1 MATKHTIS
9 QAKYDKEHRRTYGLR
24 LHNEL
29 DKDIIEKL
37 ASVPS
42 MQGYIKSL
50 IRADITSTGS
60 VPESAPVTSAE
71 NKMMEDK
78 KMKKSEAIK
87 KYQPEI
93 METMSEKYRNVLES
107 EGRLQYRIYVWS
119 DGEIEC
125 LEGPQGDNS
134 YLKAKDSEPRTLFYV
149 DTVSAPGFSIWDAAG
164 ESAPENEQEAEE
176 MAKSVIDS
184 CMEEYTD
191 TLPDMVDALIREAED
206 EEAYE
211 ESRW

>member
-1 MATKHTIS
+1 
-9 QAKYDKEHRRTYGLR
+9 
-24 LHNEL
+24 
-29 DKDIIEKL
+29 
-37 ASVPS
+37 
-42 MQGYIKSL
+42 
-50 IRADITSTGS
+50 
-60 VPESAPVTSAE
+60 
-71 NKMMEDK
+71 
-78 KMKKSEAIK
+78 MKTSEAIK

-93 METMSEKYRNVLES
+93 MEAMSKRYRYVLES
-107 EGRLQYRIYVWS
+107 EGRLQYRIYVWE

-125 LEGPQGDNS
+125 LEGVQGDNS
-134 YLKAKDSEPRTLFYV
+134 YLKARDNEPRTLFYV

-191 TLPDMVDALIREAED
+191 SLPDMIDSLIREAED
-206 EEAYE
+206 EEACE

>member
-1 MATKHTIS
+1 
-9 QAKYDKEHRRTYGLR
+9 
-24 LHNEL
+24 
-29 DKDIIEKL
+29 
-37 ASVPS
+37 
-42 MQGYIKSL
+42 
-50 IRADITSTGS
+50 
-60 VPESAPVTSAE
+60 
-71 NKMMEDK
+71 
-78 KMKKSEAIK
+78 MKTSEAIK

-93 METMSEKYRNVLES
+93 MEAMSKRYRYVLES
-107 EGRLQYRIYVWS
+107 EGRLQYRIYVWE

-125 LEGPQGDNS
+125 LEGVQGDNS
-134 YLKAKDSEPRTLFYV
+134 YLKARDNEPRTLFYV

-191 TLPDMVDALIREAED
+191 SLPDMIDSLIREAEG
-206 EEAYE
+206 EEACE